1 MWVRWVWKME
11 QSKRKKEHQHLKS
24 LVKDRKLLR
33 PEKLPC
39 GEWEESQE
47 SGGQGHIVCS
57 SEVSWDAG

>member
-1 MWVRWVWKME
+1 ME

-47 SGGQGHIVCS
+47 GGGQGQIVCS